1 MYDNQWDF
9 GLVVHN
15 FSFGS
20 QGNSF
25 IQMIATNR
33 QIGPDFFL
41 HSWLHFTTMEF
52 FRGFLQ

>member
-15 FSFGS
+15 FSLGS

-33 QIGPDFFL
+33 QIGPYFFL